1 MKHLIGVLVLVALA
15 LAFRFWLSSNL
26 SIDFYIHAKY
36 FHVLPIRII
45 VFWLL
50 MGVAAV
56 WIAIAAYKFGRHSS

>member
-26 SIDFYIHAKY
+26 SIDFYILAKY
-36 FHVLPIRII
+36 FHVLPIRI
-45 VFWLL
+45 VGFWFL

-56 WIAIAAYKFGRHSS
+56 WFIIAAFKFGRS